1 MAPKKKTEDE
11 TPEAVEAEDAAVVE
25 ETAPEEAAVEE
36 VVVEEA
42 APEPVAEEELVV
54 EEAAVE
60 EPVAEEPV
68 AEEPVAEEPA
78 AEDVAAEPEAEA
90 AIEPAEEPVADEPA
104 EEPAAEAAPEPESVV
119 EVPVVE
125 PKRKRKRL
133 PRALRH
139 KHSKP
144 AIEKPKTRKPIVR
157 TQKVESA
164 PGRRQE
170 RRGVVVS
177 DKGDKTIVVKVA
189 VTKLHPKY
197 QKVVR
202 RSSKLHAHDEEN
214 TAAIGD
220 VVRIVETRPL
230 SKTKNWRLAEIVE
243 KAK

>member
-1 MAPKKKTEDE
+1 MAPKKQPENE
-11 TPEAVEAEDAAVVE
+11 TPEAVEAEETAVVE
-25 ETAPEEAAVEE
+25 ETAPAEEAAVEE
-36 VVVEEA
+36 AVVEEAA
-42 APEPVAEEELVV
+42 APEPVA
-54 EEAAVE
+54 AAE
-60 EPVAEEPV
+60 RVAEQ
-68 AEEPVAEEPA
+68 EPVAEEPA
-78 AEDVAAEPEAEA
+78 AEEAPAEEPAVEEA
-90 AIEPAEEPVADEPA
+90 PAEEPVAEEAAPEPDAEAADEPA
-104 EEPAAEAAPEPESVV
+104 EEPAQAAAEEEPVV
-119 EVPVVE
+119 EAPVVE

-144 AIEKPKTRKPIVR
+144 TPEKPKARKPIVR
-157 TQKVESA
+157 TAKTESE

-214 TAAIGD
+214 TAAVGD